1 MDFTE
6 DNDTDDEIST
16 IFPPKVNVLYLS
28 QISLLR
34 DIDLWKKKTE
44 LVMEWIARDW
54 LWMRFIYPTLPIT
67 RYVSSPNSEA
77 Y

>member
-16 IFPPKVNVLYLS
+16 ILPPKLNVLYLS

-34 DIDLWKKKTE
+34 DIDLWKKK
-44 LVMEWIARDW
+44 L
-54 LWMRFIYPTLPIT
+54 
-67 RYVSSPNSEA
+67 N
-77 Y
+77 

>member
-16 IFPPKVNVLYLS
+16 IFPPKLNVLYLS

-34 DIDLWKKKTE
+34 DIDLWKKKN
-44 LVMEWIARDW
+44 WISDG
-54 LWMRFIYPTLPIT
+54 M
-67 RYVSSPNSEA
+67 NSEGLTVGA
-77 Y
+77 LYLPDFTNYQVRI